1 MSFFKPLDYRTWARN
16 EDVISNDHYLIGE
29 DTDPLQHLAQ
39 SADLMRSLAGGDPW
53 LLMEHSTSAVNWQ
66 RRNLAKAPGQLRRNS
81 LQHIARG
88 ADGALFFQWR
98 ASRAGAEKF
107 HSGLVPHAGTDTKV
121 WREVVELGAN
131 LRAIAEVAGSR
142 VEQPQ
147 VAIQFDWASWWAA
160 TLDSHPS
167 ADVDP
172 LRELRRWHGALY
184 ERNVAVD
191 VVGPRDDLSR
201 YAVVILPCQ
210 YLLDDAAVAALTGFV
225 EGGGTVVATYFSG
238 IVDEHDHIRLGGY
251 PGALRSLLGI
261 RIEEFFPLRQGDS
274 VPLSDGGTARVW
286 TELGRVT
293 DAAEVASYVA
303 GPIAGSP
310 AVTRREV
317 GRGRAWYVGTVLDD
331 VGAVLD
337 RVLTEASVA
346 PVLAGLP
353 PGVEAVRRVGADGT
367 RYLFVVNH
375 TEQAVDVPVPGIDLI
390 TGAASGD
397 VAAGGVAV
405 IRQS

>member
-1 MSFFKPLDYRTWARN
+1 
-16 EDVISNDHYLIGE
+16 
-29 DTDPLQHLAQ
+29 
-39 SADLMRSLAGGDPW
+39 
-53 LLMEHSTSAVNWQ
+53 
-66 RRNLAKAPGQLRRNS
+66 
-81 LQHIARG
+81 
-88 ADGALFFQWR
+88 LFFQWR

-225 EGGGTVVATYFSG
+225 EGGGTVVVTYFSG
-238 IVDEHDHIRLGGY
+238 VVDEHDHIRLGGY